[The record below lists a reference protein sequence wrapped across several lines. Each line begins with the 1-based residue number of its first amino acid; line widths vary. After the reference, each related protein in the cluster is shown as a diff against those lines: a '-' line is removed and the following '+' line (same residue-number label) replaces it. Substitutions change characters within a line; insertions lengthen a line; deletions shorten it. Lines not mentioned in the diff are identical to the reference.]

1 MCYNAKHIKF
11 LNLIMTLKT
20 NTIHIFSVWLRAG
33 SNPTDINPL
42 RSHTGN
48 IIMPM
53 ETFKNGREDV
63 RVLSLIQSST
73 LSVYLSV

>member
-1 MCYNAKHIKF
+1 
-11 LNLIMTLKT
+11 MTLK
-20 NTIHIFSVWLRAG
+20 IIRYIFFSVWLRAG